1 MIFAILLLYV
11 NIHLTGAGHAGKA
24 DRLGSYLKA
33 VVLWI
38 LYLFSVTEFLSLF
51 RLMQFGPVA
60 GAWAVL
66 DLGLLILLAVRTRRL
81 KYSLSQ
87 LGRECFSC
95 SFRAVSF
102 PVIVAVLTA
111 VTVFVLALRTVPYN
125 WDSMTYHLPRIE
137 HWMQNGSVAHYSTNI
152 IRQLASPVLGGF
164 VNLHVSILTQ
174 GSDRFLNLLQCFCF
188 LTDAAI
194 IYGIAGKLKC
204 APLFRFIASLLF
216 LSMPIAFAEA
226 VTTQVDLFSTLWL
239 LIFVYFL
246 LDFANP
252 EEKLAFNRS
261 TLSTVAVLGLSVA
274 FGYLAKPSVC
284 IGMAVFVLWLLIM
297 CIARKDSVAVI
308 CKYLGCV
315 LPCILLPLLP
325 EFVRSFGTF
334 HALSS
339 PAAGQ
344 RQLVGTLNPL
354 YLGFNFLKNMVH
366 NLPNVYVFDSAYLL
380 TKLVEKSAALLGVD
394 LNHPSIS
401 EDGRIFSLHAAPNL
415 AHDTAINPL
424 IVILFLLCVAAV
436 LLTWR
441 KRSKRRLAF
450 SYSLAASTAFLLF
463 FAAVRWEPF
472 VTRYMVSFLAL
483 LCPMLALQMQK
494 LTEGASKNMLRW
506 GMVSIVCFL
515 CISDLLSMAIYHRNM
530 CTRYKADRRPTGY
543 YVNRTTEQV
552 PYGII
557 CQAILD
563 SGYKK
568 IGLSIGSDTY
578 EYPIWKILEG
588 QAEQIEHVNVSN
600 ESLIYDDNSFIPE
613 CVIWIGN
620 APQTVFSWHGQAFSQ
635 VIEAEEGYY
644 LLTP

>member
-1 MIFAILLLYV
+1 M
-11 NIHLTGAGHAGKA
+11 
-24 DRLGSYLKA
+24 
-33 VVLWI
+33 VLWA
-38 LYLFSVTEFLSLF
+38 LYLFSIT
-51 RLMQFGPVA
+51 
-60 GAWAVL
+60 
-66 DLGLLILLAVRTRRL
+66 
-81 KYSLSQ
+81 Q
-87 LGRECFSC
+87 LGKECFNC

-102 PVIVAVLTA
+102 PVIVDALTEMA
-111 VTVFVLALRTVPYN
+111 
-125 WDSMTYHLPRIE
+125 
-137 HWMQNGSVAHYSTNI
+137 
-152 IRQLASPVLGGF
+152 
-164 VNLHVSILTQ
+164 
-174 GSDRFLNLLQCFCF
+174 
-188 LTDAAI
+188 
-194 IYGIAGKLKC
+194 
-204 APLFRFIASLLF
+204 
-216 LSMPIAFAEA
+216 
-226 VTTQVDLFSTLWL
+226 TQVDLFSTLWL
-239 LIFVYFL
+239 LIFIYFL

-252 EEKLAFNRS
+252 EEKLSFNRN
-261 TLSTVAVLGLSVA
+261 TLATVAVLGLCVA

-284 IGMAVFVLWLLIM
+284 IGIAVFVLWLLIM

-315 LPCILLPLLP
+315 IPCILLP
-325 EFVRSFGTF
+325 EFLRSFGTF
-334 HALSS
+334 HAISS

-344 RQLVGTLNPL
+344 RQLLGTLNPL
-354 YLGFNFLKNMVH
+354 YLGFNFFKNMVH

-441 KRSKRRLAF
+441 KRSRHRLAF

-494 LTEGASKNMLRW
+494 LTEGASKSRLRW
-506 GMVSIVCFL
+506 GVISIVCFL
-515 CISDLLSMAIYHRNM
+515 CTADLLSMSIYHRNM

-543 YVNRTTEQV
+543 YVNRVTEQV

-557 CQAILD
+557 CQSILD
-563 SGYKK
+563 GGYKK

-600 ESLIYDDNSFIPE
+600 ESLIYDDGSFIPD

-620 APQTVFSWHGQAFSQ
+620 VPETVFSWNGQVFSHLM
-635 VIEAEEGYY
+635 EAEEGYY